1 MYKKL
6 MFDVECDREDLENF
20 SENEGIC
27 YTKLMT
33 TVEPTNLDIIRSN
46 GNTQL
51 IWTCIDSLLENII
64 LVLYEK
70 CIVPACNSFI
80 HDG

>member
-6 MFDVECDREDLENF
+6 MFDVESDREDLENF

-33 TVEPTNLDIIRSN
+33 RVEPTNLDIIRST

-51 IWTCIDSLLENII
+51 IWTCIDSLLENNYFSSI
-64 LVLYEK
+64 
-70 CIVPACNSFI
+70 
-80 HDG
+80 

>member
-6 MFDVECDREDLENF
+6 MFDIECDREDL
-20 SENEGIC
+20 ENEGIC

-33 TVEPTNLDIIRSN
+33 AVEPTNLDIIRST

-51 IWTCIDSLLENII
+51 MWTCIDSLLENNYCSSI
-64 LVLYEK
+64 
-70 CIVPACNSFI
+70 
-80 HDG
+80 

>member
-6 MFDVECDREDLENF
+6 MFDVESDREENS

-33 TVEPTNLDIIRSN
+33 TVEPTNLDIIRSTS
-46 GNTQL
+46 NTQL
-51 IWTCIDSLLENII
+51 IWTCINSLLENII
-64 LVLYEK
+64 LV
-70 CIVPACNSFI
+70 I
-80 HDG
+80 